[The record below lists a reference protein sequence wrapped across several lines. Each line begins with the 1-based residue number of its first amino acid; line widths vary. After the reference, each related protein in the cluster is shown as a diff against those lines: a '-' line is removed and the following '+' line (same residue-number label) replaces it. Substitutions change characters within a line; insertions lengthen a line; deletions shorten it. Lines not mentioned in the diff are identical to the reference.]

1 MENQMAIEKI
11 RNLAAEKLGLPK
23 DKLDM
28 TTNFFTELGA
38 DSLKML
44 GFISALE
51 REFDVEITDEQVMEL
66 YSLENVLNIVNS

>member
-1 MENQMAIEKI
+1 MNNEAIEKI
-11 RNLAAEKLGLPK
+11 KSLAAEKLGLDITK
-23 DKLDM
+23 IGM

-51 REFDVEITDEQVMEL
+51 REFDVEITDEQVQEL
-66 YSLENVLNIVNS
+66 YCLENVQKIVAP